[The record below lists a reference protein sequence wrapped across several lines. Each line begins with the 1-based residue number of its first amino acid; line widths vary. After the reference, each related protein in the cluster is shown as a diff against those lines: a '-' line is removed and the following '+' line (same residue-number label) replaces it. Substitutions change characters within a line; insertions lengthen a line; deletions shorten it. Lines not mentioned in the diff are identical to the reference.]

1 MSEKKLWNEIEIDA
15 NAFKDLT
22 TQNGTELSGLI
33 KTTTTIMNDLKA
45 AESEVKRLKVERDRY
60 VYDLIPAKMNETGLS
75 KVEVDGNQV
84 TLQQF
89 VSGTM
94 PKDPMQREIAFAHLR
109 DIGAG
114 DFIKNEISIRFG
126 LSEDNTA
133 NSVQADLDERGFDTA
148 SKVWVEPS
156 TLKKLIK
163 DRIEDGREID
173 LEIFNGYVGTIAKIK
188 GV

>member
-1 MSEKKLWNEIEIDA
+1 MSEQEIWDEIEIDA
-15 NAFKDLT
+15 DAFNDLT

-33 KTTTTIMNDLKA
+33 KTTTSIMKDLKA

-60 VYDLIPAKMNETGLS
+60 VYDLLPAKMNETGLS

-94 PKDPMQREIAFAHLR
+94 PKDPMHREIAFAHLR

-114 DFIKNEISIRFG
+114 AFIKNEISVRFG
-126 LSEDNTA
+126 LKEDNKA
-133 NSVQADLDERGFDTA
+133 KSVQADLDEQGFDTA
-148 SKVWVEPS
+148 SKGWVEPS
-156 TLKKLIK
+156 TLKKLIRE
-163 DRIEDGREID
+163 RIEAGQEID
-173 LEIFNGYVGTIAKIK
+173 LEMFNGYVGTIAKIK

>member
-1 MSEKKLWNEIEIDA
+1 
-15 NAFKDLT
+15 
-22 TQNGTELSGLI
+22 
-33 KTTTTIMNDLKA
+33 
-45 AESEVKRLKVERDRY
+45 
-60 VYDLIPAKMNETGLS
+60 
-75 KVEVDGNQV
+75 
-84 TLQQF
+84 
-89 VSGTM
+89 M
-94 PKDPMQREIAFAHLR
+94 PKDPMQREIALAHLR

-133 NSVQADLDERGFDTA
+133 KSVQADLDERGFDTA

>member
-1 MSEKKLWNEIEIDA
+1 MSEQEIWDEIEIDA
-15 NAFKDLT
+15 DAFNDLT

-33 KTTTTIMNDLKA
+33 KTTTSIMKDLKA

-60 VYDLIPAKMNETGLS
+60 VYDLLPAKMNETGLS

-94 PKDPMQREIAFAHLR
+94 PKDPMHREIAFAHLR

-114 DFIKNEISIRFG
+114 DFIKNEISVRFG
-126 LSEDNTA
+126 LKEDNKA
-133 NSVQADLDERGFDTA
+133 KSVQADLDEQGFDTA
-148 SKVWVEPS
+148 SKGWVEPS
-156 TLKKLIK
+156 TLKKLIRE
-163 DRIEDGREID
+163 RIEAGQEID
-173 LEIFNGYVGTIAKIK
+173 LEMFNGYVGTIAKIK

>member
-1 MSEKKLWNEIEIDA
+1 MSEQEIWDEIAVDA
-15 NAFKDLT
+15 DAFNDLT

-33 KTTTTIMNDLKA
+33 KTTTSIMKDLKA
-45 AESEVKRLKVERDRY
+45 AEGEVKRLKVERDRY
-60 VYDLIPAKMNETGLS
+60 LYDLIPAKMGETGLS
-75 KVEVDGNQV
+75 KVEVEGNQV

-94 PKDPMQREIAFAHLR
+94 PKDPLQREMAFSHLR
-109 DIGAG
+109 DIGAE

-126 LSEDNTA
+126 LREDNKA
-133 NSVQADLDERGFDTA
+133 KSVQADLDNQGFDTA
-148 SKVWVEPS
+148 SKVWVEPM

-163 DRIEDGREID
+163 DRIEAGQEID
-173 LEIFNGYVGTIAKIK
+173 LEMFNGYVGTVAKIK